1 MKKQLILLLSI
12 LLLVLG
18 ALPAL
23 AEGGDSAVTA
33 KLTPAQTELTL
44 GDPVDLT
51 LEVTHPAG
59 YQVIAPK
66 LPKEWGA
73 FEVISQSPTQTTP
86 NDDGSETTRQTITV
100 TLFDLGSFETP
111 PLGVTVSSPD
121 GQTQQVEALPL
132 ALIVT
137 PTRPEGD
144 TDLRDIKPQADVSVP
159 FPWAAVL
166 GSLAALL
173 ILAALG
179 YFVYR
184 RWLKPK
190 QLAAAVDNRPPYQRA
205 LDDLAR
211 IAAMQLP
218 QQGRFKEHY
227 TLVTD
232 VLRRYLEARY
242 GVNALERTT
251 AELHQELKFASISP
265 ELTRRFIALFEDSD
279 FVKFA
284 KVIPELQE
292 SEELIAKSEALIM
305 KSEDELRPRELPTTN
320 DKGQMT
326 KDQPYE
332 LPI

>member
-12 LLLVLG
+12 VLLALS

-23 AEGGDSAVTA
+23 ADDGVTA
-33 KLTPAQTELTL
+33 KLMPAQTELTL

-59 YQVIAPK
+59 YQVIIPK
-66 LPKEWGA
+66 LPKEWGD
-73 FEVISQSPTQTTP
+73 FEVISQSPTETTP
-86 NDDGSETTRQTITV
+86 NDDGTETTRQTITV

-111 PLGVTVSSPD
+111 PLTVSVSNAA
-121 GQTQQVEALPL
+121 GQVSEVEALPL

-144 TDLRDIKPQADVSVP
+144 TDLRDIKPQADVKVP
-159 FPWAAVL
+159 FPWMVAL

-173 ILAALG
+173 VLAALG
-179 YFVYR
+179 YFIYR

-190 QLAAAVDNRPPYQRA
+190 RLAAAVDNRPPYQRA

-218 QQGRFKEHY
+218 EQGHFKEHY

-242 GVNALERTT
+242 HVNTLERTT

-265 ELTRRFIALFEDSD
+265 EHARRFIALFEDSD

-284 KVIPELQE
+284 KVIPELNEARQLVE
-292 SEELIAKSEALIM
+292 QAKELVLLAKPVANDELQAMS
-305 KSEDELRPRELPTTN
+305 DELRI
-320 DKGQMT
+320 T

-332 LPI
+332 LQI

>member
-12 LLLVLG
+12 ILLALS

-23 AEGGDSAVTA
+23 ADDGVTA
-33 KLTPAQTELTL
+33 KLMPAQTELTL

-59 YQVIAPK
+59 YQVIIPK
-66 LPKEWGA
+66 LPKEWGD

-86 NDDGSETTRQTITV
+86 NDDGTETTRQTITV

-111 PLGVTVSSPD
+111 PLTVSVSNAA
-121 GQTQQVEALPL
+121 GQVSEVEALPL

-144 TDLRDIKPQADVSVP
+144 TDLRDIKPQADVKVP
-159 FPWAAVL
+159 FPWMVAL

-173 ILAALG
+173 VLAALG
-179 YFVYR
+179 YFIYR

-190 QLAAAVDNRPPYQRA
+190 RLAAAVDNRPPYQRA

-242 GVNALERTT
+242 HVNALERTT
-251 AELHQELKFASISP
+251 AELHRELKFASISP
-265 ELTRRFIALFEDSD
+265 EHARRFIALFEDSD

-284 KVIPELQE
+284 KVIPELKD
-292 SEELIAKSEALIM
+292 SEELIVNSEKLIMESEAENE
-305 KSEDELRPRELPTTN
+305 KVNDLP
-320 DKGQMT
+320 
-326 KDQPYE
+326 E
-332 LPI
+332 S